1 MLTISKTY
9 HSWTPQRVLRHV
21 GYWLAWLV
29 FYVVVNEGVFEN
41 GNYSAW
47 VFFEMCVL
55 PIKLT
60 FTYFTIYYLFP
71 KYVEQNNYYPFIIQ
85 LAILALV
92 GGILFRAVD
101 YYFIGRYLITIEHF
115 LEKINNDKFLSFQIA
130 YKAIDLLFVVS
141 LVLLIKLFQLQARK
155 QKESQELLTQK
166 LETELQYLKHQLQP
180 HFLFNT
186 LNNLYGMIITR
197 DAYAGETVLK
207 LSSIMSYMLYD
218 TNAKFIKLGKEL
230 ENLTNYIE
238 LEKLRYGEELEVSYS
253 VEGAVEEAS
262 IAPLILIAFVEN
274 AFKHGVSKDFEKS
287 WIQVRVEIR
296 DGSIFFTV
304 ENSVHPGESEIKKNR
319 VYSGVGLVNV
329 KKRLQLLYG
338 NRYDLQIEDADTFK
352 VDLRITDKSMTTDV

>member
-287 WIQVRVEIR
+287 WIQVR
-296 DGSIFFTV
+296 
-304 ENSVHPGESEIKKNR
+304 
-319 VYSGVGLVNV
+319 L
-329 KKRLQLLYG
+329 
-338 NRYDLQIEDADTFK
+338 
-352 VDLRITDKSMTTDV
+352 